1 MFDDLFIVCRKCG
14 KKVHP
19 SELRKEN
26 QNSDAMICNSC
37 YSKAKDIDETMEQIK
52 TIKATTGIGRWQ
64 YLCEACGFRFIRD
77 KEIFNKSC
85 PYCSKDKIRQVN
97 INIVKEIK

>member
-19 SELRKEN
+19 SELRKET
-26 QNSDAMICNSC
+26 QNNDVMICNSC
-37 YSKAKDIDETMEQIK
+37 YSKAKDIGETMEQIQTVK
-52 TIKATTGIGRWQ
+52 SAAGVGRWQ
-64 YLCEACGFRFIRD
+64 YLCESCGFKFARD

-85 PYCSKDKIRQVN
+85 PYCSKDKVKQINVN
-97 INIVKEIK
+97 ILKEIK